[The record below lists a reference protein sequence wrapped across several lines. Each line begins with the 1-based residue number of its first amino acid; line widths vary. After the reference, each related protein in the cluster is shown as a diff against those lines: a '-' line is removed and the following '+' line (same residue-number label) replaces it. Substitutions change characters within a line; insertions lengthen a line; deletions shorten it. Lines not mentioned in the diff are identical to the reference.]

1 MVAGDAALVRV
12 AGTIDEHFPG
22 FGDLAGASA
31 VVIDVSAV
39 EFMTSFGVARWIKS
53 MAALPPSMYERY
65 LAGCPPIF
73 VEQLNMILNFDGG
86 AKILSVKIP
95 YTCNKCGAEI
105 DELVDVVAAGPQLA
119 EGNLPEKRCPRCSV
133 GKLAV
138 DLMVSSYLGC
148 LRDFGATAV
157 SPRVAQLLATN
168 PTSMREQ
175 VVKVEKRPR
184 APTALD
190 PRLAATLP
198 PAPRSRHPVVTAL
211 VFVVIVAAIAASAYF
226 VVGPT

>member
-12 AGTIDEHFPG
+12 SGTIDEHFPG
-22 FGDLAGASA
+22 FGDLAGASTI
-31 VVIDVSAV
+31 VIDVSAV

-53 MAALPPSMYERY
+53 MAALPPSLHERY

-73 VEQLNMILNFDGG
+73 VEQLNMILYFDGG
-86 AKILSVKIP
+86 AKILSLKIP
-95 YTCNKCGAEI
+95 YTCSKCGAEL
-105 DELVDVVAAGPQLA
+105 DELVDVVAAGPRLA
-119 EGNLPEKRCPRCSV
+119 EGELPEKRCPRCSA
-133 GKLAV
+133 KLAV

-148 LRDFGATAV
+148 LREFGATAI
-157 SPRVAQLLATN
+157 SPRAAHLLAAN

-175 VVKVEKRPR
+175 IVKVEKRR
-184 APTALD
+184 APVASVD

-198 PAPRSRHPVVTAL
+198 PAPRGRHPVVTAL
-211 VFVVIVAAIAASAYF
+211 VFLVIVAAIAASAYF